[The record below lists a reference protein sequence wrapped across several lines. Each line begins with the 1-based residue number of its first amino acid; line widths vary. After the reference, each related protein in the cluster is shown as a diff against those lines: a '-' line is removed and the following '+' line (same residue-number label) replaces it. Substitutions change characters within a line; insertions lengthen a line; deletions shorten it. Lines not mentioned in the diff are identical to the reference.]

1 MRQSGKTTRLV
12 DAAVQYLFIYGHLR
26 VLMHHEIQ
34 DENFMRG
41 FKPEQIDMFLKFID
55 PDHTE
60 DNKAQ
65 FYFIQTLNKRLATE
79 HSGSVK
85 RTSETEFK
93 VI

>member
-12 DAAVQYLFIYGHLR
+12 DTAVQYLFIYGHIR
-26 VLMHHEIQ
+26 VLTSHEIHNK
-34 DENFMRG
+34 NFMRC

-55 PDHTE
+55 EDHRP

-65 FYFIQTLNKRLATE
+65 FYFIQTLNKRLANE
-79 HSGSVK
+79 HHRSVK
-85 RTSETEFK
+85 RISETEFK